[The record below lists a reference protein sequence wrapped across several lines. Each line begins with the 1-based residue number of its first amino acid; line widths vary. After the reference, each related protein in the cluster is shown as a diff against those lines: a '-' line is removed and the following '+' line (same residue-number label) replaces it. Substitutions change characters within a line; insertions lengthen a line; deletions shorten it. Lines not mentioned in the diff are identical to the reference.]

1 MRILIFTQQL
11 AAFRSGVGTYSYGLI
26 TGLRD
31 RGHQITAVIP
41 GNEKMEIPG
50 IRIIAV
56 PRPRFD
62 PTPGG
67 WLRLGGWFANTLYTE
82 AKRND
87 IAHFTDAREAWRVF
101 HNPIPAT
108 GMVNDSYA
116 LDWIKP
122 NYPQRVF
129 ADRRS
134 RGLYYALQRAV
145 EKKAYARL
153 NAVIA
158 NSSYTARI
166 INEGYRL
173 DPKKVNVI
181 YYGLFQQ
188 RTLPAIHLEGKP
200 SILFAGGNF
209 QRKGLSV
216 LLAAVSRLVSK
227 FPGILLHVVG
237 KDRHQP
243 IFITQSGKLGI
254 IDHVKFYGW
263 QSNEKVSAMM
273 AGADI
278 FSLPSFT
285 EGFGFVYL
293 EAMRAGAPVIAT
305 SIGGAKEAFQQYKEA
320 FFVDPGDIQGLASTI
335 ERIASCAEIANSL
348 RKNGQAAAVRF
359 TAETMAQE
367 TEKLFQKILE
377 N

>member
-41 GNEKMEIPG
+41 KNENMEIPG
-50 IRIIAV
+50 IRIITLAN
-56 PRPRFD
+56 PRLD

-67 WLRLGGWFANTLYTE
+67 WLRLGGWFAKILYTE
-82 AKRND
+82 AQNND
-87 IAHFTDAREAWRVF
+87 IVHFTDAREAWHVRDS
-101 HNPIPAT
+101 PIPVA

-122 NYPQRVF
+122 DYPQRLF

-134 RGLYYALQRAV
+134 RSLYYALLRAV
-145 EKKAYARL
+145 EKKTYARL
-153 NAVIA
+153 NALIV
-158 NSSYTARI
+158 NSSYTAQI
-166 INEGYRL
+166 ITKGYNL
-173 DPKKVNVI
+173 EPKKINVI

-188 RTLPAIHLEGKP
+188 RPCPAVRLEGAP
-200 SILFAGGNF
+200 SILFIGGNF
-209 QRKGLSV
+209 QRKGLFV
-216 LLAAVSRLVSK
+216 LINAVARLVSK

-243 IFITQSGKLGI
+243 IFMTQSRKLGI
-254 IDHVKFYGW
+254 ADRVKFYGW

-273 AGADI
+273 TGADI

-293 EAMRAGAPVIAT
+293 EAMRAGTPIIAT
-305 SIGGAKEAFQQYKEA
+305 SVGGAREAFQQDKEA
-320 FFVDPGDIQGLASTI
+320 FFVDPGDIQGLASAI
-335 ERIASCAEIANSL
+335 ERIASCAEITNSL
-348 RKNGQAAAVRF
+348 RQNGQAAAKRF

-367 TEKLFQKILE
+367 TEKFFQKILKI
-377 N
+377 